1 MDKKKALRKLEELD
15 AAKYWE
21 LGEVIQ
27 ILKAVVKEMD
37 DRDTREHVR
46 MHMNAAI
53 RESNDPRTSLRD
65 LGEIMG
71 CQEPTV
77 MEQFCKWKDLDR
89 KFTKS
94 YPQRDE
100 FAELLDVL
108 FKDKQTEYLSFDQAI
123 KVLLEDKKSISHVSW
138 SMINRIDPY
147 PNASGFLFWDGASH
161 CSYFHFTTEMLH
173 SGWIVLD
180 R

>member
-1 MDKKKALRKLEELD
+1 MDKRKALRKLEELG
-15 AAKYWE
+15 ATKYWE

-65 LGEIMG
+65 L
-71 CQEPTV
+71 T
-77 MEQFCKWKDLDR
+77 DL
-89 KFTKS
+89 
-94 YPQRDE
+94 
-100 FAELLDVL
+100 
-108 FKDKQTEYLSFDQAI
+108 KQPEYLSFTQAI
-123 KVLLEDKKSISHVSW
+123 KVLREDSKSVYHVSW
-138 SMINRIDPY
+138 SKSDRLDPY
-147 PNASGFLFWDGASH
+147 ANASGFVFCDGES
-161 CSYFHFTTEMLH
+161 CYNYFNFNIDMLD